1 MYWAD
6 IGFCPD
12 KIGPGVPVARTSSC
26 SLGFAQKKLKYDALK
41 HIKKTHTGL
50 HSQLETL
57 FASWALRGSFLF
69 KRIRETFKR
78 RSLKDWWSLW
88 WKASIERM
96 MTVACPFRGFLV
108 SIPWKNLDACDS
120 GVPRLNCIYK
130 ISLQSNMNCE
140 SLRNSAEALS
150 MVRTSIFGGC
160 WKYDLSKVHLVAS
173 VVSWI
178 HGLMI
183 FDEHFYVGQLLLRL
197 LPSGVLETSS
207 PKWSSTTCRH
217 RTLAVWS
224 AAATKTRAEKMVFWM
239 LFVGG
244 DPGWRFFSIGR
255 VATIEVSLKHYVRN
269 PHIEPT
275 KKEKL

>member
-1 MYWAD
+1 
-6 IGFCPD
+6 
-12 KIGPGVPVARTSSC
+12 
-26 SLGFAQKKLKYDALK
+26 
-41 HIKKTHTGL
+41 
-50 HSQLETL
+50 
-57 FASWALRGSFLF
+57 
-69 KRIRETFKR
+69 
-78 RSLKDWWSLW
+78 
-88 WKASIERM
+88 
-96 MTVACPFRGFLV
+96 MTVACPFRCFLV
-108 SIPWKNLDACDS
+108 SVPWKNFDACDS
-120 GVPRLNCIYK
+120 GVPGLNCIYK
-130 ISLQSNMNCE
+130 ISLQSSMNCE

-150 MVRTSIFGGC
+150 MVRTGIFGGC

-173 VVSWI
+173 TVSWI

-224 AAATKTRAEKMVFWM
+224 AAATKTGAEKTVFWM

-244 DPGWRFFSIGR
+244 HPGWRFFTTGR
-255 VATIEVSLKHYVRN
+255 VSTIEVSLKHYVRN

-275 KKEKL
+275 KKEKLESRSVCHHSKRRWLSSDLMLSRVYWRGKVDLFNEDRPQGVLEVFFQDRFPAALRHVDEGF